1 MTRLVSLLGLLFALP
16 VHAQNVT
23 PPPVSLT
30 LENAIEIALEHN
42 YQVRSAEL
50 DVATAN
56 AQVREAW
63 GSVMPH
69 VSANASYTRNIVSPN
84 PFAGS
89 DAGGLFEGIALMDWL
104 AYNEQ
109 ARTDDDPNTEP
120 ISLEEYRRLQWE
132 GYENAGIFPSE
143 SDNPF
148 AVPNQFQSQ
157 ISISQTLY
165 NGAAFAAI
173 RGASSLREINQVG
186 LTLQQQ
192 QTIHQTRQLFYAAL
206 LAQEQVEVTRASVE
220 RARETVHET
229 ARLVASGTLP
239 TFDRLSAEVE
249 LTNLETQFLQTEN
262 MAALSRSNLLFHLG
276 LPVSES
282 VHLTGS
288 LSYSPGEL
296 LDSISIED
304 AYTTALNRRPELRQ
318 ATLAVELQGINR
330 DISRSTYFP
339 TVSAFANLGYSGT
352 VPDNRTVIRQG
363 GDPDDPFAVTSEE
376 RGFFDSS
383 YWNPSISIGAQLSW
397 NIFDGFQRRYQV
409 QQNTI
414 AIQRAELQLEQAT
427 QQVALD
433 VDQAVRNHDSARQ
446 RIIAQQENVERAE
459 TAYGYAST
467 RLANGVATQMDV
479 RMASTQLDQ
488 AHLGYLQAIHDYLV
502 ARSDLQRAMG
512 LILPEP
518 ASPPYQY

>member
-1 MTRLVSLLGLLFALP
+1 MIRIVSLLVLMLA
-16 VHAQNVT
+16 VSAQAQNVT
-23 PPPVSLT
+23 PPTVSLT
-30 LENAIEIALEHN
+30 LENAVEIALEHN
-42 YQVRSAEL
+42 YQVRAAEL
-50 DVATAN
+50 DIATSN

-63 GSVMPH
+63 GSVMPS

-120 ISLEEYRRLQWE
+120 ISLEEYRRLQME

-143 SDNPF
+143 SSNPF

-157 ISISQTLY
+157 VSISQILY
-165 NGAAFAAI
+165 SGAAFAAI
-173 RGASSLREINQVG
+173 RGASSLREISQVG

-192 QTIHQTRQLFYAAL
+192 QTIHQTRQLFYGAL
-206 LAQEQVEVTRASVE
+206 LAQEQADVTRASVE

-229 ARLVASGTLP
+229 SRLVASGTLP

-249 LTNLETQFLQTEN
+249 LTNLETQLVQVEN
-262 MAALSRSNLLFHLG
+262 VAALSLSNLLYQLG
-276 LPVSES
+276 LPVTEP
-282 VHLTGS
+282 LRLEGN
-288 LSYSPGEL
+288 LMYEPADL
-296 LDSISIED
+296 LEFVSAED
-304 AYTTALNRRPELRQ
+304 AHVTALERRPELRQ
-318 ATLAVELQGINR
+318 AELAVDLQGINR
-330 DISRSTYFP
+330 DITRASYLP
-339 TVSAFANLGYSGT
+339 TLSAFANLGYTGT

-363 GDPDDPFAVTSEE
+363 GNPDDPFAVTSEE
-376 RGFFDSS
+376 RGFFDTS
-383 YWNPSISIGAQLSW
+383 YWNPSVSIGAQLSW
-397 NIFDGFQRRYQV
+397 NLFDGFQRRYRV

-414 AIQRAELQLEQAT
+414 DIQRAELQLEQAT

-433 VDQAVRNHDSARQ
+433 VDQAVRNLDSARQ
-446 RIIAQQENVERAE
+446 RIIAQQENVDRAE
-459 TAYGYAST
+459 TAYRYAST

-479 RMASTQLDQ
+479 RMASSQLDQ
-488 AHLGYLQAIHDYLV
+488 ARLGYLQAIHDYLV

-512 LILPEP
+512 ILLPEP
-518 ASPPYQY
+518 ATSHN